1 MKAKGKRTLWCW
13 LVLSPLVI
21 VILFPFAVML
31 FTALKPADEVFVYPA
46 RWLPNHWRW
55 QNFVDMWQAAN
66 FGVALRNS
74 LVISF
79 LSTALALA
87 VSLPAAY
94 ALARLPFRGRGA
106 YRQFL
111 LLTQMLSP
119 ILLVVGLFRLAAM
132 IPYGDGNLVDS
143 KIGVIVSYA
152 AFNIAFAVWML
163 SSYFETVPRDLE
175 ESAWLEGCGR
185 GAAVLKVFLPLT
197 VPAMV
202 VAAIFTFIN
211 AWNEFA
217 VVYTLI
223 RSPEN
228 KTLTVQVTDMV
239 AGKYVVEWQL
249 VMATTLCATLP
260 VSIVFAWLQ
269 RFMVKGLAM
278 GAVK

>member
-1 MKAKGKRTLWCW
+1 MNRKLKRSIWCW
-13 LVLSPLVI
+13 LALSPLV
-21 VILFPFAVML
+21 VAVLFPFAVMF
-31 FTALKPADEVFVYPA
+31 FTSFKPASEVFVFPA
-46 RWLPNHWRW
+46 RWLPMQWRW
-55 QNFVDMWQAAN
+55 QNYVDMWQAAN

-74 LVISF
+74 IVVSC

-94 ALARLPFRGRGA
+94 ALARFPFRGRGL

-111 LLTQMLSP
+111 LVTQMLSP
-119 ILLVVGLFRLAAM
+119 ILLVVGLFRLAAL

-163 SSYFETVPRDLE
+163 SSYFQTVPRDLE
-175 ESAWLEGCGR
+175 ESAWLEGCSR
-185 GAAVLKVFLPLT
+185 TGAVFRVFLPLA
-197 VPAMV
+197 VPAV
-202 VAAIFTFIN
+202 VVTAIFTFIS

-239 AGKYVVEWQL
+239 AGKYTVEWQL
-249 VMATTLCATLP
+249 VMAATLAATLP
-260 VSIVFAWLQ
+260 VSVVFAWLQ
-269 RFMVKGLAM
+269 RYMVKGLAL

>member
-1 MKAKGKRTLWCW
+1 MNAKGKRTLWCW

-66 FGVALRNS
+66 FGAALRNS

-249 VMATTLCATLP
+249 VMAATLCTTLP